1 MNIKLKD
8 KVKTASF
15 ACVSLA
21 ITLLIIAFPQESFKS
36 ALYGLESWLKIVFPA
51 LLPFLICSEV
61 LIGTGVVNFLSTLLS
76 PIMYPLFRCPGS
88 SSFIWA
94 MSAMSGYPMGAKLV
108 AELKQKGDIDKIQG
122 QRILSF
128 CSTSGPLFMA
138 GAVGVGM
145 LGSQQAANCIMAGH
159 YASAIVLGLMFRFY
173 GSNSKKQNYYKTTHY
188 SLNNAFENMHQARQK
203 DGRTIAELLGDAVRN
218 SINTQLMIGGFIVLY
233 SVIIDLLIQIG
244 FISFLSNIF
253 KPIMVAFKLD
263 DNLLNGLT
271 GGLFEMTI
279 GCKLIS
285 QSLVPIEQKVFA
297 LSFLIGWS
305 GFSIHSQVAS
315 LLAGTN
321 ISVGIYVLSKLLHGI
336 MAAIFSSCIM
346 AIFYNQDVTTF
357 NQNNWFYDITWSER
371 ILASFRY
378 IMNIITILLLL
389 GLILNGIIRLCNKNK
404 TTTLG

>member
-1 MNIKLKD
+1 
-8 KVKTASF
+8 
-15 ACVSLA
+15 
-21 ITLLIIAFPQESFKS
+21 
-36 ALYGLESWLKIVFPA
+36 
-51 LLPFLICSEV
+51 
-61 LIGTGVVNFLSTLLS
+61 
-76 PIMYPLFRCPGS
+76 
-88 SSFIWA
+88 
-94 MSAMSGYPMGAKLV
+94 
-108 AELKQKGDIDKIQG
+108 
-122 QRILSF
+122 
-128 CSTSGPLFMA
+128 
-138 GAVGVGM
+138 
-145 LGSQQAANCIMAGH
+145 
-159 YASAIVLGLMFRFY
+159 
-173 GSNSKKQNYYKTTHY
+173 
-188 SLNNAFENMHQARQK
+188 
-203 DGRTIAELLGDAVRN
+203 
-218 SINTQLMIGGFIVLY
+218 
-233 SVIIDLLIQIG
+233 
-244 FISFLSNIF
+244 
-253 KPIMVAFKLD
+253 
-263 DNLLNGLT
+263 
-271 GGLFEMTI
+271 MTI

>member
-61 LIGTGVVNFLSTLLS
+61 LIGTGLVNFLSTLLS

-263 DNLLNGLT
+263 DNLLKRT
-271 GGLFEMTI
+271 
-279 GCKLIS
+279 
-285 QSLVPIEQKVFA
+285 
-297 LSFLIGWS
+297 
-305 GFSIHSQVAS
+305 
-315 LLAGTN
+315 
-321 ISVGIYVLSKLLHGI
+321 YRR
-336 MAAIFSSCIM
+336 
-346 AIFYNQDVTTF
+346 TF
-357 NQNNWFYDITWSER
+357 
-371 ILASFRY
+371 
-378 IMNIITILLLL
+378 
-389 GLILNGIIRLCNKNK
+389 
-404 TTTLG
+404 